1 MVIEIL
7 YANIPDVARRRRY
20 AMVENYSVYCV
31 LSFGIA
37 WLQCKTK
44 VSVSPV
50 TKERVKRLKTVSVL
64 YDYVTSK

>member
-20 AMVENYSVYCV
+20 AMGENYSVYCII
-31 LSFGIA
+31 SFVIA

-44 VSVSPV
+44 VSVPV

-64 YDYVTSK
+64 SGKVA